1 MSMFTRIAFALA
13 MPIVMRS
20 AGDALA
26 SSARARHTSDSRCT
40 PLAPTLLPNL
50 AEVGWARRWS
60 GTDLRTCSDIPFAS
74 VRDEETK
81 LMVLS
86 SAKAGATLSVRL
98 MLARLNL
105 TAAAH
110 DFSQGEPKQ
119 GVLRNFPMGYM
130 LNVFSRARGRTPPK
144 TINDLRPCVP
154 GGGWLCIE
162 IVRNPLDRAVS
173 SYMFTMSNHHHHH
186 GNKFAFAELGDACG
200 PGVLAAE
207 CQINASF
214 AEFARALAARAHTK
228 NRSPMDAHFMP
239 QVALAKHNRR
249 GSPGVVRVPIEMMS
263 EADGAECAPLAA
275 LQPWRLHEAEALVF
289 GKIPAMA
296 GHYLVKQKDTPGKS
310 EHLPFAVLT
319 AASATPAYDSFWT
332 NQTFCRK
339 VVGCLYRTD
348 VALYVGACTDAAS
361 PLRGCGAYKRVCAR
375 ELARLRGVCGLNLHE
390 HQLQTAVQ
398 P

>member
-173 SYMFTMSNHHHHH
+173 SYMFTMSNHHHH

-214 AEFARALAARAHTK
+214 AEFARALATRAHAVNAKTC
-228 NRSPMDAHFMP
+228 SAADAHFMP
-239 QVALAKHNRR
+239 QTALTKRNR
-249 GSPGVVRVPIEMMS
+249 GGFPGVVRVPIEMLS
-263 EADGAECAPLAA
+263 EADGA
-275 LQPWRLHEAEALVF
+275 
-289 GKIPAMA
+289 
-296 GHYLVKQKDTPGKS
+296 
-310 EHLPFAVLT
+310 
-319 AASATPAYDSFWT
+319 
-332 NQTFCRK
+332 
-339 VVGCLYRTD
+339 
-348 VALYVGACTDAAS
+348 
-361 PLRGCGAYKRVCAR
+361 
-375 ELARLRGVCGLNLHE
+375 
-390 HQLQTAVQ
+390 
-398 P
+398 